1 MNNQERTKLII
12 KSYRSELWKP
22 FIEALKEF
30 SLIEEGDRVAVG
42 FSGGKDSILLC
53 YLLNELKRHSQT
65 KFDLVYLAVDAGYN
79 EENSKELEGLA
90 ELMEIDLKIYKSDLY
105 DVVKLKNPKSACFL
119 CSRMRR
125 GFLYD
130 KALALGANKLAL
142 GHHKDDVI
150 ETIMLNMLYQGKY
163 MTMMPKIK
171 AKNFEN
177 ISLIRPMYYIEE
189 KHVKKWMDRA
199 EIKACSKSCPL
210 KDDTD
215 NGMRWKIKNMIAE
228 MEKENKNIKK
238 SIQKSAHNVY
248 IDAVVG
254 IRKEAEEGPIGE

>member
-12 KSYRSELWKP
+12 KAYRSELWKP
-22 FIEALKEF
+22 FIEALKDF
-30 SLIEEGDRVAVG
+30 RLIEEGDRVAVG

-53 YLLNELKRHSQT
+53 YLLAELRRHSQT
-65 KFDLVYLAVDAGYN
+65 KFDLVYLSVDANYN
-79 EENSKELEGLA
+79 EENARELRALS
-90 ELMEIDLKIYKSDLY
+90 ELMEIDLKIYKSELY
-105 DVVKLKNPKSACFL
+105 DVVKMKNPKSACFL

-130 KALALGANKLAL
+130 RALELGANKLAL

-171 AKNFEN
+171 ARNFDN

-189 KHVKKWMDRA
+189 KHVKKWLHRA
-199 EIKACSKSCPL
+199 EISPCSRSCPL
-210 KDDTD
+210 KEDSDA
-215 NGMRWKIKNMIAE
+215 GMRNRIKLLIDE
-228 MEKENKNIKK
+228 LEKENKNVKK

-254 IRKEAEEGPIGE
+254 IRKEGGDEED

>member
-12 KSYRSELWKP
+12 KSYRAELWKP

-65 KFDLVYLAVDAGYN
+65 QFDIVYLAVDANYN
-79 EENSKELEGLA
+79 EANARELAELA
-90 ELMEIDLKIYKSDLY
+90 ELMEIDLKIYKSELY
-105 DVVKLKNPKSACFL
+105 DVVRLKKPKSACFL

-130 KALALGANKLAL
+130 RALELGANKLAL
-142 GHHKDDVI
+142 GHHRDDVI

-171 AKNFEN
+171 ARNFEN

-189 KHVKKWMDRA
+189 RHIKKWMARA
-199 EIKACSKSCPL
+199 EINPCSKSCPL
-210 KDDTD
+210 KDDSD
-215 NGMRWKIKNMIAE
+215 SGMRAKIKNLIAE
-228 MEKENKNIKK
+228 LELENRNVKK

-254 IRKEAEEGPIGE
+254 IRKEDTGEVEE